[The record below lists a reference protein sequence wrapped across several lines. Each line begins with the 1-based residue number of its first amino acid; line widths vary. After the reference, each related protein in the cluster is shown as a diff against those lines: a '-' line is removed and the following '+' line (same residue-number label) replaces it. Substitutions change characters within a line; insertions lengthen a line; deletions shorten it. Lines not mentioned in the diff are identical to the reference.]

1 MNCKARQR
9 KVTSIIFFVCEKN
22 YFSTLCRRFRVK
34 RGYPHVGKLMNII
47 IFAIFKN
54 QFVVLSHDLSAQR
67 FLDAINSSSREKS
80 YFLQPLVLSSSQF
93 GLYKPCHSIKCGVIT
108 YGSHVLLRSFSE
120 KVTPAFVTLPAD
132 LHGFAVHFN
141 ALRVSLTKIFWRQSS
156 VNM

>member
-80 YFLQPLVLSSSQF
+80 YFFTATGPVVF
-93 GLYKPCHSIKCGVIT
+93 SIWPVQTVPFNKMRGYNFWKSCSAAFLFRKGDT
-108 YGSHVLLRSFSE
+108 SFRYTSC
-120 KVTPAFVTLPAD
+120 
-132 LHGFAVHFN
+132 
-141 ALRVSLTKIFWRQSS
+141 
-156 VNM
+156 